1 MAKGLDLDPAHY
13 WNWFQAIPLQL
24 YCGDQVSYRR
34 LCRAVLEQ
42 FGDTGEALIADR
54 IARVCLLM
62 SSPVEDRKRLCE
74 LADRAVAS
82 HYGAY
87 YIPLFGA
94 TKGMA
99 EYRDGRLH
107 SAIQWLQKNT
117 GLADRNMAPAIQSFL
132 AMAYHRLGQSDKA
145 RQALEKANQL
155 RAQLSEHVG
164 EVNEISGFQDWM
176 IGQISYRE
184 AAALLDVPYRKAA
197 EASLQKHEWS
207 PAALELEHL
216 IEIDSGF
223 WPDWVARSCANAEL
237 GRYESADADFA
248 HALVLARNEPYPW
261 LQRGRFHMEMGRPDK
276 AAVDFA
282 RRSSS
287 CRMAAAGRSRA
298 ARSARTCSPRSPSSP
313 RSWRSDPKTAI
324 FTSPRP
330 VSRQDKDMGQGP
342 GRLRPCRAFE
352 TGRPHPSTRARRLSG
367 KSGPMGQGRGGL

>member
-62 SSPVEDRKRLCE
+62 SSPVEDRKRLSE

-82 HYGAY
+82 HYGVY

-207 PAALELEHL
+207 QAALQLGHL

-248 HALVLARNEPYPW
+248 HALVLA
-261 LQRGRFHMEMGRPDK
+261 QR
-276 AAVDFA
+276 AL
-282 RRSSS
+282 SL
-287 CRMAAAGRSRA
+287 AAAGPVPHGNGP
-298 ARSARTCSPRSPSSP
+298 AR
-313 RSWRSDPKTAI
+313 
-324 FTSPRP
+324 
-330 VSRQDKDMGQGP
+330 
-342 GRLRPCRAFE
+342 
-352 TGRPHPSTRARRLSG
+352 
-367 KSGPMGQGRGGL
+367 